1 MAPHYRRAGPSLG
14 LLPAPASQ
22 YITGRTGR
30 GSVGRQDTSA
40 PLAHP
45 GAPRLTDFTGTAG
58 TLTPADIRLLG
69 EAIELSRR
77 SPISWRAYSVGAVL
91 AAPDGSVI
99 ATGYSRE
106 RDPADHAEEVALAK
120 AAERGWPDGGQPRS
134 PGSGSPGSGSPGS
147 GSPVPASVGSAS
159 QATLYSSLEPCL
171 HRSSRSRPCAELI
184 LAAGL
189 RRVVIPWLE
198 PPVPAPG
205 GGAAWLRDRGVT
217 VIEAPSL
224 AGRARAVNAHLLAV

>member
-120 AAERGWPDGGQPRS
+120 AAER
-134 PGSGSPGSGSPGS
+134 
-147 GSPVPASVGSAS
+147 
-159 QATLYSSLEPCL
+159 
-171 HRSSRSRPCAELI
+171 I

-189 RRVVIPWLE
+189 RRVVIAWLE
-198 PPVPAPG
+198 PPVLAPG